1 MNENP
6 YQSPRE
12 EGFQLPEQP
21 EDLGAAILAIL
32 ITLGISAVLMFVPL
46 IVLIRVLG
54 L

>member
-6 YQSPRE
+6 YQTPRE
-12 EGFQLPEQP
+12 IGFERPEQAEDP
-21 EDLGAAILAIL
+21 EGAILAIL
-32 ITLGISAVLMFVPL
+32 LTLGISAVLMFVPL